1 MFIPKGNTYIAPK
14 AQESWLKRRQK
25 ECKSYRQWMS
35 ARNLY
40 LLDIAGS
47 CTSKHTVV
55 TTACAQAKSRHG
67 DGVGHPIPL
76 LTMEL
81 LGEGGAVV
89 SASVGLGESTIL
101 WWKTTY
107 PRIFGQDKLNQ
118 EDAR

>member
-1 MFIPKGNTYIAPK
+1 M
-14 AQESWLKRRQK
+14 
-25 ECKSYRQWMS
+25 
-35 ARNLY
+35 
-40 LLDIAGS
+40 
-47 CTSKHTVV
+47 
-55 TTACAQAKSRHG
+55 
-67 DGVGHPIPL
+67 GHPIPL

-118 EDAR
+118 EVAR